1 MSLNPCGV
9 RSARPTDVSLGDN
22 HLSVIATTSSFL
34 DEAKFEKLAHFEV
47 KDRTFKVAIRIK
59 SEPDG
64 PGFKLTSPASK
75 MSVEVQKL
83 SFEIGRKRNLLFV
96 HMYRHGSFSVNVGL
110 FTTVFGC
117 GKHSLSP
124 TLLDLISDE

>member
-9 RSARPTDVSLGDN
+9 RSARPADVSLGDN
-22 HLSVIATTSSFL
+22 HVSVIATISSFL
-34 DEAKFEKLAHFEV
+34 DKTKSEKLEHFEV
-47 KDRTFKVAIRIK
+47 KDRTFKVVIRIK

-75 MSVEVQKL
+75 MSVAVQKL
-83 SFEIGRKRNLLFV
+83 SFKIGRNRNLLFV
-96 HMYRHGSFSVNVGL
+96 HMYRHGSFSVNVRL

-117 GKHSLSP
+117 VKHSLSP
-124 TLLDLISDE
+124 MCGT